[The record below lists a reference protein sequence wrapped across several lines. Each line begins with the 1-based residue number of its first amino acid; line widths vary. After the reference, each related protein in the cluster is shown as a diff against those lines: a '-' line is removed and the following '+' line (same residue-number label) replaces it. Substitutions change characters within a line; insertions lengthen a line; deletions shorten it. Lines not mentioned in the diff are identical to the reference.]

1 VIFVLFCFSHINSY
15 KTRGPAHRL
24 NEILHNCIQNNKPTQ
39 KPVPEAGDL
48 LENSQNTQE
57 LMKQH

>member
-1 VIFVLFCFSHINSY
+1 VIFVLFCSSHINSY

-24 NEILHNCIQNNKPTQ
+24 NKIFHNYIKNNKPTQ
-39 KPVPEAGDL
+39 KPVPEAGAL